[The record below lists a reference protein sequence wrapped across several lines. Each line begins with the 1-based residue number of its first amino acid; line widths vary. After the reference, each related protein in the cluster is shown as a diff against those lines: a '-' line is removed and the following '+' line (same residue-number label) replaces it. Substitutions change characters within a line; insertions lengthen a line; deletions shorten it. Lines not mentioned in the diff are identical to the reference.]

1 MTTVLTA
8 PTEVD
13 LTVYK
18 GNDYTKTF
26 EIETSSGVALDL
38 TNYTVKSQ
46 IRTRQR
52 RNAGLVVEFTATIDS
67 PATDGEVTITLTDT
81 QTAAVA
87 RSTGHWDLLLTD
99 AAAFDEIYVY
109 GKVTFKPTVTVKP

>member
-1 MTTVLTA
+1 MTTVLVA
-8 PTEVD
+8 PTEID
-13 LTVYK
+13 LVVYK

-26 EIETSSGVALDL
+26 EIESSAGVALDL

-52 RNAGLVVEFTATIDS
+52 RNSTLIVEFTATVDS
-67 PATDGEVTITLTDT
+67 PATDGEVTISLTDT
-81 QTAAVA
+81 QTGSIS

-99 AAAFDEIYVY
+99 AAGFDEIYVY
-109 GKVTFKPTVTVKP
+109 GKVTFKGTVTVKS